1 MKKFLFFFALTLFS
15 VVFLPAFG
23 QKQYTDQQIRV
34 GQLVLGNRTNNPHV
48 SNPDSICPG
57 QPLFY
62 RLEDGFDTAVIV
74 KPGDTQEGILTP
86 IVEKKHLGVVVNE
99 PVEFYQLPEVNSIK
113 SKDSFTIPW
122 YGWIILVLISLLI
135 LWGGGILFIEDR
147 RKADPVNAGPAQVPG
162 GVRDSGAYSRMREVA
177 QNRFPGARL
186 DIRNIRRGRL
196 SGLATVHYASGS
208 PRKLNLIGTPAYAGE
223 VMVNDRT
230 ETIYFLQGCGNDAR
244 QGNYM
249 SGNNLV
255 FEPDVVINEDGSESP
270 LSTPS
275 ASVTEI
281 VSELTPVVPVEV
293 IRSEYDGQVGQAMK
307 LAEKVVTANPS
318 HQVDIEIPKGE
329 GSFKM
334 TIKGQ
339 YPPKGNKWPEK
350 DEKEIKK

>member
-1 MKKFLFFFALTLFS
+1 
-15 VVFLPAFG
+15 
-23 QKQYTDQQIRV
+23 
-34 GQLVLGNRTNNPHV
+34 
-48 SNPDSICPG
+48 
-57 QPLFY
+57 
-62 RLEDGFDTAVIV
+62 
-74 KPGDTQEGILTP
+74 
-86 IVEKKHLGVVVNE
+86 
-99 PVEFYQLPEVNSIK
+99 
-113 SKDSFTIPW
+113 
-122 YGWIILVLISLLI
+122 
-135 LWGGGILFIEDR
+135 
-147 RKADPVNAGPAQVPG
+147 
-162 GVRDSGAYSRMREVA
+162 MREVA

>member
-1 MKKFLFFFALTLFS
+1 MKKFFFFLALTLFS
-15 VVFLPAFG
+15 VVFFPAFG
-23 QKQYTDQQIRV
+23 QKQYTDEQIRV
-34 GQLVLGNRTNNPHV
+34 GQLVLGNMTNNPHI

-62 RLEDGFDTAVIV
+62 RLEDGFDTTVIV

-86 IVEKKHLGVVVNE
+86 IVEKKHFGVIVNE
-99 PVEFYQLPEVNSIK
+99 PVEFYQLPEVDSSK
-113 SKDSFTIPW
+113 GKDSFTIPW
-122 YGWIILVLISLLI
+122 YVWIILVLLSLLV
-135 LWGGGILFIEDR
+135 LWGGGILFIADR
-147 RKADPVNAGPAQVPG
+147 RKADPVYAGPAQVPG
-162 GVRDSGAYSRMREVA
+162 GVSDSGAYSRMREVA

-196 SGLATVHYASGS
+196 SGLAMVHYASGS

-223 VMVNDRT
+223 VMINDRT

-255 FEPDVVINEDGSESP
+255 FEPDVVINEDGSESSLP
-270 LSTPS
+270 P
-275 ASVTEI
+275 VTMPATETI
-281 VSELTPVVPVEV
+281 KKSVPVTVAESI

-339 YPPKGNKWPEK
+339 YPPKGNKGTEK
-350 DEKEIKK
+350 DKKEN